1 MQKGLQYN
9 SPHQMTIIQAGIAKE
24 GFPRLAA
31 RSACTGRL
39 DTRGSIGSLEQDAWL
54 GSPHVLMRKS
64 VSPRACRG
72 QVGEIESGN
81 LLYSGLWKWGIIVTI
96 AVEPSYIF
104 YTNLIRY

>member
-72 QVGEIESGN
+72 QVGEIKSGS

-96 AVEPSYIF
+96 AVSRPIF
-104 YTNLIRY
+104 SILI